1 MLTVIHYFVYFW
13 EIYIQ
18 TQKVLE
24 VICHIENLK
33 HNDFRLITCLQRW
46 L

>member
-24 VICHIENLK
+24 VICQIENLK
-33 HNDFRLITCLQRW
+33 RKGFFVFSSH
-46 L
+46 